1 MAIIWN
7 PVVRKSV
14 GIIIPIPKVGYI
26 VVGFGVCPD
35 TSDPKLVKIAVD
47 KISSIWEVEV
57 FTLSTRV
64 WKTVYMDAPFESCLR
79 WFQVFVNGVI
89 YFLADDGFYLV
100 DGVRSNFMIS
110 FDLKS
115 EKFAEVFLPER
126 LAHTR
131 YLDVKKVND
140 SLGLLEY
147 YLEGEASVCGV
158 WTRKDG
164 ANELFTKIYTVK
176 VEGKSLYGRVLGFRN
191 NGDVVT
197 EVVDDDHFGDSE
209 IEVYEPSSGHI
220 NGVGINGKRG
230 TFTVRSYMETLL
242 LLDESDSIIH

>member
-1 MAIIWN
+1 MSDVIPFDIQSEIMKRLPVKSLIQFRSVSKQWKSFIDSPKFIKNYHVNHTN
-7 PVVRKSV
+7 PQHHL
-14 GIIIPIPKVGYI
+14 
-26 VVGFGVCPD
+26 
-35 TSDPKLVKIAVD
+35 LVKYN
-47 KISSIWEVEV
+47 
-57 FTLSTRV
+57 L
-64 WKTVYMDAPFESCLR
+64 
-79 WFQVFVNGVI
+79 
-89 YFLADDGFYLV
+89 
-100 DGVRSNFMIS
+100 
-110 FDLKS
+110 DL
-115 EKFAEVFLPER
+115 
-126 LAHTR
+126 
-131 YLDVKKVND
+131 KKVND

-197 EVVDDDHFGDSE
+197 EVVDDDHLGDSE